1 MRRNGIF
8 RLIKVKKMNDKKCIE
23 LVVPCYNEEKC
34 ISLFYDRIKEVFE
47 ENAMR
52 GYDFIITYVDDGSKD
67 HTMKEIKAVVERADA
82 GIVQYISLSRNFG
95 KESAIYAGLSKST
108 GDYVAILDADLQHPP
123 ELLKEMLIAIEE
135 EGYDCASA
143 RRVSRKGEPFIRSMF
158 SRAFYHIINQIT
170 VIDLVPGST
179 DYRLMKRSV
188 VEAIVSMSERERFT
202 KGIYAWVGF
211 KNKWIEYENVER
223 AAGNTTW
230 NFWGLVR
237 YAYTGF
243 LAFATTPL
251 RGVIYLGMLIVL
263 FSIIWAIWLYVEAL
277 KTPYA
282 LRNGYSS
289 LMILMLFLGGV
300 IITILGMIGE
310 YMARI
315 YMEVKNRPI
324 YFARETNIGQE
335 AVDELVKEES
345 ISARGKE

>member
-1 MRRNGIF
+1 M
-8 RLIKVKKMNDKKCIE
+8 KEKTIE
-23 LVVPCYNEEKC
+23 LIVPCYNEEKC
-34 ISLFYDRIKEVFE
+34 VSLFYHRIKEVFE
-47 ENAMR
+47 EISD
-52 GYDFIITYVDDGSKD
+52 YDFVITFVDDGSKD
-67 HTMKEIKAVVERADA
+67 HTMKEIKRIAATETR
-82 GIVQYISLSRNFG
+82 IRYISLSRNFG
-95 KESAIYAGLSKST
+95 KESAIYAGLSKSL
-108 GDYVAILDADLQHPP
+108 GDYVALMDADLQHPP
-123 ELLKEMLIAIEE
+123 ELLKEMLVAVEE

-158 SRAFYHIINQIT
+158 SRAFYHVINHIT

-188 VEAIVSMSERERFT
+188 VEAIVSMTERERFT

-223 AAGNTTW
+223 VAGSSAW

-237 YAYTGF
+237 YAYSGF

-251 RGVIYLGMLIVL
+251 RGVIYFGMIITLV
-263 FSIIWAIWLYVEAL
+263 SIIWAVKIGIGAL
-277 KTPYA
+277 RTPYA
-282 LRNGYSS
+282 QRNGYSS
-289 LMILMLFLGGV
+289 IMILMLFLGGV
-300 IITILGMIGE
+300 IISILGMIGE

-335 AVDELVKEES
+335 KVDEVVKEGS
-345 ISARGKE
+345 DSLLDKQSP

>member
-1 MRRNGIF
+1 M
-8 RLIKVKKMNDKKCIE
+8 KTIE
-23 LVVPCYNEEKC
+23 LIVPCYNEEKC
-34 ISLFYDRIKEVFE
+34 VALFYNRIKEVFSE
-47 ENAMR
+47 MSE
-52 GYDFIITYVDDGSKD
+52 YDFIITYVDDGSHD
-67 HTMKEIKAVVERADA
+67 HTMDEIKKVVASADM
-82 GIVQYISLSRNFG
+82 GRVQYISLSRNFG
-95 KESAIYAGLSKST
+95 KESAIYAGLSKCT
-108 GDYVAILDADLQHPP
+108 GDYVALLDADLQHPP
-123 ELLKEMLIAIEE
+123 ELLKEMIVAIEE

-143 RRVSRKGEPFIRSMF
+143 RRVSRKGEPFIRSLF

-188 VEAIVSMSERERFT
+188 VEAIVSMTERERFT

-223 AAGNTTW
+223 AAGSTTW

-237 YAYTGF
+237 YAYSGF

-251 RGVIYLGMLIVL
+251 RGVIYFGMLIILISVI
-263 FSIIWAIWLYVEAL
+263 SATYIGIGAL
-277 KTPYA
+277 RTPDA
-282 LRNGYSS
+282 ERNGYASI
-289 LMILMLFLGGV
+289 MILMLFLGGV
-300 IITILGMIGE
+300 IIAILGMIGE

-335 AVDELVKEES
+335 SVDEMVKEES
-345 ISARGKE
+345 ISARVKE

>member
-1 MRRNGIF
+1 
-8 RLIKVKKMNDKKCIE
+8 MNTENKYIE
-23 LVVPCYNEEKC
+23 LIVPCYNEEKC
-34 ISLFYDRIKEVFE
+34 VALFYDRIKRVFSE
-47 ENAMR
+47 MT
-52 GYDFIITYVDDGSKD
+52 GYDFIITYIDDGSKD
-67 HTMKEIKAVVERADA
+67 HTMDEIKKVVAQADV
-82 GIVQYISLSRNFG
+82 GRVQYISLSRNFG
-95 KESAIYAGLSKST
+95 KESAIYAGLSKCT

-123 ELLKEMLIAIEE
+123 ELLKQMLVAIEE

-158 SRAFYHIINQIT
+158 SRAFYHIINHIT

-188 VEAIVSMSERERFT
+188 VEAIVSMTERERFT
-202 KGIYAWVGF
+202 KGIYAWVGY

-223 AAGNTTW
+223 AAGKTTW

-237 YAYTGF
+237 YAYSGF

-251 RGVIYLGMLIVL
+251 RGVIYFGMFIVIMSLI
-263 FSIIWAIWLYVEAL
+263 FAINIGIAAM
-277 KTPYA
+277 KTPDTERTGYA
-282 LRNGYSS
+282 SI
-289 LMILMLFLGGV
+289 MILLLFLGGV

-335 AVDELVKEES
+335 TVDEIDKEE
-345 ISARGKE
+345 GK

>member
-1 MRRNGIF
+1 MRKD
-8 RLIKVKKMNDKKCIE
+8 IKTIE
-23 LVVPCYNEEKC
+23 LIVPCYNEEKC
-34 ISLFYDRIKEVFE
+34 VALFYNRIKEVFSE
-47 ENAMR
+47 MPE
-52 GYDFIITYVDDGSKD
+52 YDFVITYIDDGSKD
-67 HTMKEIKAVVERADA
+67 HTMDEIKKVVASAEVGR
-82 GIVQYISLSRNFG
+82 VQYISLSRNFG
-95 KESAIYAGLSKST
+95 KEAAIYAGLSKCT
-108 GDYVAILDADLQHPP
+108 GDYVALLDADLQHPP
-123 ELLKEMLIAIEE
+123 ELLKEMLVAIEE

-158 SRAFYHIINQIT
+158 SKAFYHIINHIT

-188 VEAIVSMSERERFT
+188 VNAIVSMTERERFT

-223 AAGNTTW
+223 AAGTTTW
-230 NFWGLVR
+230 NFWGLAR

-251 RGVIYLGMLIVL
+251 RGVVYFGMMIVL
-263 FSIIWAIWLYVEAL
+263 ISIIFAAYIWSSAM
-277 KTPYA
+277 KTPDAERTGYA
-282 LRNGYSS
+282 SI
-289 LMILMLFLGGV
+289 MILMLFLGGV

-324 YFARETNIGQE
+324 YFARETNIGKE
-335 AVDELVKEES
+335 SVDEMVREES
-345 ISARGKE
+345 R

>member
-1 MRRNGIF
+1 MSTEN
-8 RLIKVKKMNDKKCIE
+8 KYIE
-23 LVVPCYNEEKC
+23 LIVPCYNEEKC
-34 ISLFYDRIKEVFE
+34 VSIFYDRIKQVFSE
-47 ENAMR
+47 MT
-52 GYDFIITYVDDGSKD
+52 GYDFIITYIDDGSKD
-67 HTMKEIKAVVERADA
+67 YTMDEIKKVVARADA
-82 GIVQYISLSRNFG
+82 GRVQYISLSRNFG
-95 KESAIYAGLSKST
+95 KESAIYAGLSKCT

-123 ELLKEMLIAIEE
+123 ELLKQMLVAIEE

-158 SRAFYHIINQIT
+158 SRAFYHIINHIT

-188 VEAIVSMSERERFT
+188 VEAIVSMTERERFT

-223 AAGNTTW
+223 AAGKTTW
-230 NFWGLVR
+230 NFLGLVR
-237 YAYTGF
+237 YAYSGF

-251 RGVIYLGMLIVL
+251 RGVIYLGMVIVL
-263 FSIIWAIWLYVEAL
+263 ISIYFAIKIYLAAM
-277 KTPYA
+277 KTPDAERTGYA
-282 LRNGYSS
+282 SI
-289 LMILMLFLGGV
+289 MILMLFLGGV

-324 YFARETNIGQE
+324 YFARETNIGKE
-335 AVDELVKEES
+335 TVDEMVKEE
-345 ISARGKE
+345 RK